1 MFFYRSNCMTTTWI
15 LVADEAIAR
24 ILEKPR
30 KGSELKPVE
39 EFTDPDAHAREG
51 ELHNGPHGR
60 RTGAGGG
67 GKPQATV
74 SAGDSERHQHARLFA
89 ARIAQRLLECR
100 REKRFDAI
108 HIVAAPR
115 LLGYLRHEFH
125 AELSDVIVDTLDKDL
140 IHESNA
146 DLMRRLFPLPS
157 ATGAH

>member
-1 MFFYRSNCMTTTWI
+1 MKTTWI

-39 EFTDPDAHAREG
+39 ELTDPGAHAREG

-60 RTGAGGG
+60 RAGAGGG
-67 GKPQATV
+67 GNPQATV
-74 SAGDSERHQHARLFA
+74 SAGDSERHHRGQLFA

-100 REKRFDAI
+100 REKQYDEI
-108 HIVAAPR
+108 HVIAAPR
-115 LLGYLRHEFH
+115 LLGYLRNEFH
-125 AELSDVIVDTLDKDL
+125 KEVSSVIVDSLDKDL

-146 DLMRRLFPLPS
+146 DLMQRLFPAPR
-157 ATGAH
+157 ATATQ